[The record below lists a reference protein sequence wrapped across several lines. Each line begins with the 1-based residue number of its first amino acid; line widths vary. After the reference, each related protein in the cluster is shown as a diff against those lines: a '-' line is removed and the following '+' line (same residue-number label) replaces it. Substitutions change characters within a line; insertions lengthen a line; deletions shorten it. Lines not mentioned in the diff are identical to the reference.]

1 MVCDK
6 RTSPLNDAESL
17 TTCGCVLWSGPV
29 SSRFDRFLLIG
40 PRAKGA
46 PRYAYQPTQTYTFY
60 RSWLFIVRRGA
71 QFLKRFERPNWF
83 SIFFQRFL
91 KIQYELSLLPP
102 SKYTKTLLYN
112 HLGFQIKQMWPLKV
126 SLQSARSNLK
136 KPCRGPQYFV
146 SAGSVTNENSNEL
159 RGFQRPHQN
168 SIVKNRHC
176 SCM

>member
-1 MVCDK
+1 MIRAGFK
-6 RTSPLNDAESL
+6 PI
-17 TTCGCVLWSGPV
+17 WPI
-29 SSRFDRFLLIG
+29 SSNRA
-40 PRAKGA
+40 PRQRA